1 MTELDSRIDEII
13 KGLVRDVA
21 AGVHGLYRGDTRQQT
36 TQLKLGTYGRE
47 AADRIR
53 AAIRG
58 QVGTPAGGMSAP
70 TSAALPPTAGIDM
83 PGVPAFGGAAGGP
96 AGGAGGG
103 ASALTQEEL
112 GAITR
117 CIMAWLPMGGLPN
130 AATPEMKCV
139 AGAREMCPT
148 WGDRETARLAV
159 RRLASG

>member
-1 MTELDSRIDEII
+1 MTELDTRIDEII

-58 QVGTPAGGMSAP
+58 QLGTPAGGMTPPAADAP
-70 TSAALPPTAGIDM
+70 GAGLGGPPAPSFGAAA
-83 PGVPAFGGAAGGP
+83 PAPFGGAAP
-96 AGGAGGG
+96 APA
-103 ASALTQEEL
+103 ALSQEEI

-117 CIMAWLPMGGLPN
+117 CVMAWLPMGGLPN

-148 WGDRETARLAV
+148 WGDREAARLAV

>member
-1 MTELDSRIDEII
+1 MTELDTRIDEII

-58 QVGTPAGGMSAP
+58 QVGTPAGGMPAPSADATHAGIGGPSAP
-70 TSAALPPTAGIDM
+70 SFGAAAPT
-83 PGVPAFGGAAGGP
+83 PFGGATAP
-96 AGGAGGG
+96 AVL
-103 ASALTQEEL
+103 SQEEI

-117 CIMAWLPMGGLPN
+117 CVMAWLPMGGTPN

-139 AGAREMCPT
+139 AGAREMSPT
-148 WGDRETARLAV
+148 WGDREAARLAI